1 MDNLSPL
8 QIIYACAVVV
18 MSYAI
23 RGSAGFGAVTIP
35 LLALVL
41 PMKIIVPVV
50 TVFGVLSSCSILA
63 GDARHVIWREL
74 WQVLPSSL
82 IGAAIGLYF
91 FNVFDAATIAHG
103 LGVVVLCYGSHG
115 LYRSIR
121 PGTTPPLPMR
131 LMRPLTGMTAGI
143 SGTLFGSMAGMFYA
157 MYLDMKRLDKDH
169 FRATMAAMLFVL
181 GGVRGIGYF
190 AMGAFNR
197 EALIACACGL
207 PLMLLGAFLGNH
219 IHANLDQPMFRRFIA
234 ILLIVSG
241 VPLLMI

>member
-1 MDNLSPL
+1 MNSTK
-8 QIIYACAVVV
+8 
-18 MSYAI
+18 
-23 RGSAGFGAVTIP
+23 F
-35 LLALVL
+35 
-41 PMKIIVPVV
+41 
-50 TVFGVLSSCSILA
+50 
-63 GDARHVIWREL
+63 H
-74 WQVLPSSL
+74 
-82 IGAAIGLYF
+82 F

>member
-1 MDNLSPL
+1 MDNLGPL
-8 QIIYACAVVV
+8 QILYACAVVV

-91 FNVFDAATIAHG
+91 FNVFEAATIAHG

-115 LYRSIR
+115 LYRSIK
-121 PGTTPPLPMR
+121 PGITPPLPMR
-131 LMRPLTGMTAGI
+131 LMRPLTGITAGI

-169 FRATMAAMLFVL
+169 VRATMAAMLFVL

-190 AMGAFNR
+190 AMGAFNH

-234 ILLIVSG
+234 ILLIISG